1 MANFMTIG
9 AEDFYEFSAAWTDE
23 VGTEGPNAGHYYATP
38 PFGNPPYEGAAEY
51 QDLEIS
57 LPSVDGIGIKRLGFR
72 GRPIYAR
79 LVFVGPTKA
88 VVEDDKNAMF
98 ANFTALG
105 SFPIHVPG
113 GLAARPSCRIV
124 HGSAGTGEWQYIGGQ
139 MCLFIDV
146 AFKQI
151 RLT

>member
-1 MANFMTIG
+1 MANSMSIG
-9 AEDFYEFSAAWTDE
+9 SEYFSELSAAWTGE

-57 LPSVDGIGIKRLGFR
+57 LPSVDGIAIKRLGFR
-72 GRPIYAR
+72 GRPIYTR
-79 LVFVGPTKA
+79 LVFVGSTKSA
-88 VVEDDKNAMF
+88 VEADKNAMF

-105 SFPIHVPG
+105 SFAITLPG
-113 GLAARPSCRIV
+113 GTARPSCRIV
-124 HGSAGTGEWQYIGGQ
+124 HGSAGTGEWQYMGGQ
-139 MCLFIDV
+139 YCLFIDV